1 LAAGSADARSALPS
15 AFAPA
20 SLLPVRAAAG
30 RFAQAAVVCGW
41 AASAFA
47 DGDARRLRTAI
58 GEPASLDPAR
68 ARSASE
74 NAVILQIFSRL
85 LELDASLGLR
95 PSLARAFSV
104 APDGRSYT
112 FELAPARFHNGR
124 AVEAADVAGSLG
136 RLLAPGRFGPHSQAL
151 SLIEGARAFSAGQ
164 ATELSGVRVL
174 SPQQIEVRLEEP
186 YAPFPF
192 VLAAP
197 ALSIVPAREAESAGA
212 GFGRAP
218 VGSGPFGLERWDPGE
233 IALRAHDGA
242 PEGAPLEAGVSFALL
257 PADGQAADRIQSLL
271 LRQELDYVLVPRG
284 LDSEAQ
290 ALPPGYRRQAHP
302 ELAVFYIGFN
312 TRAGAAADLRVR
324 QGFRAG
330 IDRSA
335 LSREMFTDSRLVTD
349 SMIPRGL
356 PGFRDDVPAPN
367 AGVARS
373 LFREASAGGRRPR
386 LHLHYTAGR
395 GFDPGFEALATRM
408 AELGLDLALSPSLS
422 LRELQVLQEQG
433 RVEAWFGGIQAESP
447 EPHGLLSG
455 LFRSRPQGS
464 NWFSYASAELD
475 RLLDAARAA
484 ADPAERA
491 RLYMQVDLALAR
503 DVPAIPLWGRT
514 YQYLIAQGVK
524 GFQLGYL
531 PFQIPLA
538 RVTLERP

>member
-1 LAAGSADARSALPS
+1 ML
-15 AFAPA
+15 
-20 SLLPVRAAAG
+20 
-30 RFAQAAVVCGW
+30 CGW

-47 DGDARRLRTAI
+47 QVDARRLRTAI

-74 NAVILQIFSRL
+74 NAVILQLFSRL
-85 LELDASLGLR
+85 LECDASLRLR

-112 FELAPARFHNGR
+112 FELASARFHNGR
-124 AVEAADVAGSLG
+124 EVEAADVAGSLR
-136 RLLAPGRFGPHSQAL
+136 RLLAPGRLGPHSEAL

-164 ATELSGVRVL
+164 ASELSGVRVV
-174 SPQQIEVRLEEP
+174 SPRQIEVRLTEP
-186 YAPFPF
+186 YAAF
-192 VLAAP
+192 LALLTAP

-218 VGSGPFGLERWDPGE
+218 VGSGPFGLERWDPAE
-233 IALRAHDGA
+233 IVLRAHDGA
-242 PEGAPLEAGVSFALL
+242 PEGGPLQSGVSFALL
-257 PADGQAADRIQSLL
+257 SASGQAADRIQSLL
-271 LRQELDYVLVPRG
+271 LREELDYVLVPRG
-284 LDSEAQ
+284 MDSEAQ

-324 QGFRAG
+324 QGLRAG

-335 LSREMFTDSRLVTD
+335 LAREMFTDSRLVTD

-356 PGFRDDVPAPN
+356 PGSRDDVPAPD
-367 AGVARS
+367 ADAARS
-373 LFREASAGGRRPR
+373 LFKEAAVAGRRPR

-395 GFDPGFEALATRM
+395 GFDPGFESLATRM

-433 RVEAWFGGIQAESP
+433 RVEAWFGGIQSEYP
-447 EPHGLLSG
+447 DPDGLLRG
-455 LFRSRPQGS
+455 LFHSRPQGS
-464 NWFSYASAELD
+464 NWFSYASAEVD
-475 RLLDAARAA
+475 RLLGSARAV

-491 RLYMQVDLALAR
+491 RLYSQVDLVLAR

-514 YQYLIAQGVK
+514 YQYFVAHHVK
-524 GFQLGYL
+524 GLELGYL
-531 PFQIPLA
+531 PFQIQLA
-538 RVTLERP
+538 RVSLESR